1 MKKLLGTVVFA
12 AALMV
17 GTVAQAAAINIIATR
32 VGTSNIYN
40 LTIETT
46 LPVAAIGINVPTGTT
61 FVINNAAVAPFGSGS
76 SLGDAATAGLSSLNL
91 NPLTCVGINC
101 TPFATTPASTLIGTF
116 TALNNTYNQLNPLI
130 TPDDDSVGG
139 TAFNNILEPYDTLT
153 QVALTTVPEPMTAV
167 MLGLG
172 LAALGVIRRKA
183 A

>member
-12 AALMV
+12 AALMY
-17 GTVAQAAAINIIATR
+17 GAVAQAAAINIIATQTA
-32 VGTSNIYN
+32 GNQYQ

-46 LPVAAIGINVPTGTT
+46 LPVAAIGINVPVGTT

-76 SLGDAATAGLSSLNL
+76 SLGDAATPGLLSLNL

-101 TPFATTPASTLIGTF
+101 TPFALPGGSVVIGSF
-116 TALNNTYNQLNPLI
+116 TAPSAGFNSSNPLI

-139 TAFNNILEPYDTLT
+139 TAFDGTLVPYDIADIELR
-153 QVALTTVPEPMTAV
+153 TVPEPMTAV

-172 LAALGVIRRKA
+172 LAALGLVRRKA

>member
-12 AALMV
+12 AALMY
-17 GTVAQAAAINIIATR
+17 GTVAQAAAINIIATQQ
-32 VGTSNIYN
+32 GPGSNVYQ
-40 LTIETT
+40 LTIDTT

-76 SLGDAATAGLSSLNL
+76 SLADAATPGLLSLNL

-101 TPFATTPASTLIGTF
+101 TPFANAAGVVIGTF
-116 TALNNTYNQLNPLI
+116 TALNGSYGSSNPLI

-139 TAFNNILEPYDTLT
+139 TAFDGTLVPYDIADIELR
-153 QVALTTVPEPMTAV
+153 TVPEPMSAV

-172 LAALGVIRRKA
+172 LAVLGLVRRKA